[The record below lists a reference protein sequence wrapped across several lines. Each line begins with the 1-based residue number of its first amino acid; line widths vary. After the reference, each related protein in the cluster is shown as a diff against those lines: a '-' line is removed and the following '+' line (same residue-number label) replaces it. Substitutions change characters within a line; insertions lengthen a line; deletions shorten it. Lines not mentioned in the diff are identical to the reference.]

1 MSVADAL
8 SLMIAFATFLVA
20 LLSYID
26 KHNKK

>member
-1 MSVADAL
+1 
-8 SLMIAFATFLVA
+8 MIAFATFLVA

>member
-8 SLMIAFATFLVA
+8 SLMVAFATFLVS